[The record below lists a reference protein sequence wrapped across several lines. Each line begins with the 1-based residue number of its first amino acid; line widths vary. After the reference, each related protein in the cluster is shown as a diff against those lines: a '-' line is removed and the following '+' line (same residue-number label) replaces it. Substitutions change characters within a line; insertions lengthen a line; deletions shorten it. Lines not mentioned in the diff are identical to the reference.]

1 MGFILST
8 KNKISNEITVYP
20 NKERERNLSK
30 KIFNVRGTL
39 YMWAEMIVPQAVDL
53 TC

>member
-1 MGFILST
+1 MGFILSI
-8 KNKISNEITVYP
+8 KNKISNEITACP

-30 KIFNVRGTL
+30 KIFNVKGTL
-39 YMWAEMIVPQAVDL
+39 YMWAEMTVSQAVDL